1 MASGRGCENP
11 GIARRLERHA
21 RTVIEV
27 KSLATILFAVAAL
40 CMAAATQADG
50 NSVVQARLARQLGIG
65 ASAVTLTPVPGLYRV
80 TIGPQVAYVSADG
93 RYLVRGDIIN
103 LQNGDNLTSSE
114 RDAARLAYLKQVAP
128 GDLLVFA
135 PAHVKQT
142 ITVFTDIDCAYC
154 RVLEHDRPQLNAM
167 GIAVQY
173 LFFPRDGRGSASWQ
187 QAVDVWCASDRKA
200 VFEAA
205 MQGVTPKPAHCDAA
219 AVAAGYK
226 FGQLLG
232 LDGTPAILTDRGQ
245 LIDGYLPPADLA
257 QILSASPAGSQSGP
271 H

>member
-1 MASGRGCENP
+1 M
-11 GIARRLERHA
+11 
-21 RTVIEV
+21 
-27 KSLATILFAVAAL
+27 KSLAIFLLAVAAL
-40 CMAAATQADG
+40 SMAAATRADG
-50 NSVVQARLARQLGIG
+50 NSAVQARLAKQLGI
-65 ASAVTLTPVPGLYRV
+65 SSSDVTLTPVPGLYRV

-93 RYLVRGDIIN
+93 RYLVRGDIIS
-103 LQNGDNLTSSE
+103 LQNGDNLTRSE

-128 GDLLVFA
+128 DDLLVFA
-135 PAHVKQT
+135 PANTKQT

-200 VFEAA
+200 AFEAA

-257 QILSASPAGSQSGP
+257 QILSASSAGSQSDP
-271 H
+271 R